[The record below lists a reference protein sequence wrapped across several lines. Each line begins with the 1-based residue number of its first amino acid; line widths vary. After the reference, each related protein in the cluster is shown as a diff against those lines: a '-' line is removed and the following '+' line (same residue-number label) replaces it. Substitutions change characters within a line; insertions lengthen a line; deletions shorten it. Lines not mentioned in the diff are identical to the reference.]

1 MARTTTGTAT
11 RTTGKK
17 KKTNEGAP
25 LFALALGGNVGTV
38 EVTLA
43 AALRELAR
51 VLGPLEV
58 ASLYRT
64 AAVSPLPQPPY
75 LNTAAIGHT
84 PLPPDAVLALAKEL
98 ERAAGRTR
106 SERHAPRPLDIDL
119 LLYGDL
125 VLRTPEL
132 TLPHPRLPRRRFV
145 LAPLADLIPERRLP
159 ADRLTLA
166 QRLAALPTEPAVE
179 PVGWSTGEGYPRGS
193 PDRSQDGSQPGS

>member
-1 MARTTTGTAT
+1 MEA
-11 RTTGKK
+11 
-17 KKTNEGAP
+17 
-25 LFALALGGNVGTV
+25 
-38 EVTLA
+38 TLA

-51 VLGPLEV
+51 RLGPLEV

-106 SERHAPRPLDIDL
+106 TERFAPRPLDIDL
-119 LLYGDL
+119 LLFGDL

-132 TLPHPRLPRRRFV
+132 TLPHPRLHRRRFV

-166 QRLAALPTEPAVE
+166 QRLAALPPGPAVE
-179 PVGWSTGEGYPRGS
+179 LAGWSAGEGVPPGS
-193 PDRSQDGSQPGS
+193 RDGSQDRSRSGS